1 MENLKEKELVVSGEV
16 VAAADE
22 MSKLAKIRSGEE
34 VSFYCSIPDDG
45 TRESKIAVYNAIN
58 NNAVKLGDMIGKE
71 IKVTNIAAHPVRIV
85 SDEDGEIMD
94 VTRVVFIGENG
105 ETYESVAQGIF
116 SSVEK
121 IFGIIGFAPWEPSI
135 TIVPKEVRTRKGYKT
150 LTLDLK

>member
-16 VAAADE
+16 LAAADE

-45 TRESKIAVYNAIN
+45 TRESKMAVYNAIN
-58 NNAVKLGDMIGKE
+58 KNATKLGDMLGKE
-71 IKVTNIAAHPVRIV
+71 IKVTNIAAHPVRII
-85 SDEDGEIMD
+85 SDETGEVMD
-94 VTRVVFIGENG
+94 VTRVVFIGEDG
-105 ETYESVAQGIF
+105 ATYESVAKGIF

-121 IFGIIGFAPWEPSI
+121 IFGIIGFAPWEPAI